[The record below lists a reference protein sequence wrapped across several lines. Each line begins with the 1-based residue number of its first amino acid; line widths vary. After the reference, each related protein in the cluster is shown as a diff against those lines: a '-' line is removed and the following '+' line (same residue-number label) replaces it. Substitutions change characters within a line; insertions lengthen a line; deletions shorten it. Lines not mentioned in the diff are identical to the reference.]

1 MPNDQ
6 ARVALFIDADNA
18 PALYIDVI
26 LAELARHGTVCIR
39 RAYGN
44 WKSDRLNGWEQVLNL
59 HAIQPM
65 HQIDYTK
72 GKNATDLAL
81 AIDVMDT
88 LYGRDIDVFAIA
100 SSDSDF
106 TPLATRLQA
115 DGKKVIGFGERKTP
129 LALVNACSTF
139 LYLEQE
145 NPASPDAEAAG
156 EAISVARKDA
166 KALKGDAR
174 LMNLLRN
181 AIHAAEDDQ
190 GWAPLAKAGALIGNQ
205 ASFDSRNYG
214 YKKLV
219 DLIEAIDLFEVVRR
233 DGHPFVRD
241 RKRKSAAP
249 GGATD

>member
-1 MPNDQ
+1 MANDA

-18 PALYIDVI
+18 PAVYIDVI
-26 LAELARHGTVCIR
+26 LSELARHGTVCIR

-44 WKSDRLNGWEQVLNL
+44 WKSDRLGGWEAVLNE
-59 HAIQPM
+59 HAIQPI

-81 AIDVMDT
+81 AIDVMDA

-106 TPLATRLQA
+106 TPLAVRLQA

-129 LALVNACSTF
+129 AALVNACSTF

-145 NPASPDAEAAG
+145 AQPTDDNGNEARSAT
-156 EAISVARKDA
+156 VAPKDA
-166 KALKGDAR
+166 KSLKGDAR
-174 LMNLLRN
+174 LINLLRN
-181 AIHAAEDDQ
+181 AVHAAEDDQ
-190 GWAPLAKAGALIGNQ
+190 GWAPLGRVGNLIGNQ

-214 YKKLV
+214 YKKLA
-219 DLIEAIDLFEVVRR
+219 DLFEAIDLFETTRR
-233 DGHPFVRD
+233 EGHPFVRD
-241 RKRKSAAP
+241 RKRKA
-249 GGATD
+249 

>member
-1 MPNDQ
+1 MSNEI

-18 PALYIDVI
+18 PAVYIDVI

-44 WKSDRLNGWEQVLNL
+44 WKSERLNGWEAVLNE
-59 HAIQPM
+59 HAIQPI

-81 AIDVMDT
+81 AIDVMDA
-88 LYGRDIDVFAIA
+88 LYVRDIDVFAIA

-106 TPLATRLQA
+106 TPLAVRLQA

-129 LALVNACSTF
+129 TALVNACSTF

-145 NPASPDAEAAG
+145 SPASAGNDDEARSAT
-156 EAISVARKDA
+156 VAPRDA
-166 KALKGDAR
+166 KLLKGDAK
-174 LMNLLRN
+174 LINLLRN
-181 AIHAAEDDQ
+181 AVHAAEDDQ
-190 GWAPLAKAGALIGNQ
+190 GWAPLARVGNLIGNQ

-214 YKKLV
+214 YKKLA
-219 DLIEAIDLFEVVRR
+219 DLFEAIDLFELARR

-241 RKRKSAAP
+241 RKRKA
-249 GGATD
+249 

>member
-1 MPNDQ
+1 MPLDER
-6 ARVALFIDADNA
+6 RVALFIDADNA

-26 LAELARHGTVCIR
+26 LAELARHGPGCIR

-44 WKSDRLNGWEQVLNL
+44 WKSDRLNSWEAVLNL

-88 LYGRDIDVFAIA
+88 LYSREIDVFAIA
-100 SSDSDF
+100 SSDCDF

-115 DGKKVIGFGERKTP
+115 AGKRVIGFGERKTP
-129 LALVNACSTF
+129 VALVNACSTF

-145 NPASPDAEAAG
+145 TAGDTAEEIA
-156 EAISVARKDA
+156 SVAPRDA

-181 AIHAAEDDQ
+181 AVHAAEDDQ

-214 YKKLV
+214 FKKLV
-219 DLIEAIDLFEVVRR
+219 DLFDAIDLFEVTRR

-241 RKRKSAAP
+241 KKRKA
-249 GGATD
+249 G